1 MLIGMLLG
9 DPDLELVT
17 IKNQS
22 SQEDSVPDAEL
33 SGNFRILIE
42 TKVVANAV
50 DEVQLRNHF
59 NDPSKDPFPL
69 EKTKLILLTP
79 DAHIPE
85 QVPKDLPITWLN
97 FDDLVQAL
105 NELEEASFLSEKELF
120 FLHNFREYLREEGL
134 LSAANNRVIVIPAG
148 MAWEEYEACNAYVC
162 QDKRSFKPSSRL
174 AFYKGGE
181 IMPRIPAILKVF
193 DSVYFPDHKETFNP
207 EKHIILPSDNK
218 GLSDKTKQ
226 HLADVVAYWSEKRD
240 EYGKYFKVFLLSPFD
255 KEENN
260 ASSNDEDKKTYY
272 LSKPVEH
279 KRNSE
284 GKLIAYV
291 QRQRYVDFESLKKAK
306 TTDDLKDAKE

>member
-1 MLIGMLLG
+1 VLRVASIFSTYKQRENRVTSTFISLLRTLSIDQAQMLIGMLLG

-105 NELEEASFLSEKELF
+105 NELEEVSFLSEKELF

-162 QDKRSFKPSSRL
+162 VKSILVCKLAFGHFHAAAPASVFFSEESRL
-174 AFYKGGE
+174 
-181 IMPRIPAILKVF
+181 
-193 DSVYFPDHKETFNP
+193 S
-207 EKHIILPSDNK
+207 
-218 GLSDKTKQ
+218 
-226 HLADVVAYWSEKRD
+226 
-240 EYGKYFKVFLLSPFD
+240 
-255 KEENN
+255 
-260 ASSNDEDKKTYY
+260 
-272 LSKPVEH
+272 
-279 KRNSE
+279 
-284 GKLIAYV
+284 
-291 QRQRYVDFESLKKAK
+291 
-306 TTDDLKDAKE
+306 